1 MSCDTSIYRTLSPST
16 LYIFSVKR
24 INTTIIRI
32 QATRHYSRK
41 RVTIVMGKSNY
52 RHIAFALCMMYS
64 GTIPPTKFQVKYK
77 TDWNELLDKV
87 RDERLTKTMDANW
100 SHYYGLVKKL
110 SSLTGQW
117 PYQRPI
123 TRLFCVIL
131 MTLSTISMIIPQV
144 IVNSQ

>member
-1 MSCDTSIYRTLSPST
+1 
-16 LYIFSVKR
+16 
-24 INTTIIRI
+24 
-32 QATRHYSRK
+32 
-41 RVTIVMGKSNY
+41 
-52 RHIAFALCMMYS
+52 MYP
-64 GTIPPTKFQVKYK
+64 GTIPTTKSQVKYK
-77 TDWNELLDKV
+77 TEMSYLDKV
-87 RDERLTKTMDANW
+87 KDERLTKTMNANW

>member
-1 MSCDTSIYRTLSPST
+1 M
-16 LYIFSVKR
+16 
-24 INTTIIRI
+24 N
-32 QATRHYSRK
+32 
-41 RVTIVMGKSNY
+41 
-52 RHIAFALCMMYS
+52 
-64 GTIPPTKFQVKYK
+64 
-77 TDWNELLDKV
+77 
-87 RDERLTKTMDANW
+87 ANW